1 MLRNHRSWLHLSFG
15 TQSMRNNVLQHANY
29 FCSWEQRLRDS
40 GNKEENTLSLHELVK
55 KCEHKAKLHFCRDCW
70 GLLSL
75 RRLLL
80 RTVREKRRK
89 VINRYPT
96 FALAQVKPADS
107 TACLESRNYW
117 S

>member
-1 MLRNHRSWLHLSFG
+1 MQIIFAHG
-15 TQSMRNNVLQHANY
+15 NN
-29 FCSWEQRLRDS
+29 FCVTPAT
-40 GNKEENTLSLHELVK
+40 KKKTLHELVK
-55 KCEHKAKLHFCRDCW
+55 KYEHKAELHLCRDCW

-89 VINRYPT
+89 VISRYPT